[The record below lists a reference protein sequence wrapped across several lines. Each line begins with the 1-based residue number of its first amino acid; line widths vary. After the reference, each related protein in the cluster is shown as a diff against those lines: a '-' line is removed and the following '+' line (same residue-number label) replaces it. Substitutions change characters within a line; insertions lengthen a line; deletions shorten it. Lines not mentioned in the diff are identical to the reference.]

1 MKKIISCILFMLC
14 ITGIVALNAAAAG
27 VSATVNGIPVPA
39 GGGSVTG
46 AGITGSVSFDATT
59 KTLTLENATI
69 TVADGKTAINITSG
83 VDTILLKGTNEIK
96 WADESAQSGNLYAV
110 TASALVIKGQSRADS
125 LKITLPGTTATK
137 AYAINLSAAS
147 EIKDCSMDI
156 TVLGVTGSGGGI
168 LGGLSR
174 GQSLGSGLLGSF
186 DLGLEGGV
194 ALIRAGLIHHQGIQR
209 IVGPA
214 GGLLQI
220 SDDIS
225 HLGLLLGVH
234 VFLGGSGLVPFDGLE
249 GLAFLSLDDGLVFVE
264 LGFQGRTLAKAQPC
278 GHDQEEEADP
288 DGPVV
293 FLLPQV

>member
-46 AGITGSVSFDATT
+46 AGITGSVSFDAAS

-69 TVADGKTAINITSG
+69 TVADGKTAISITSG

-156 TVLGVTGSGGGI
+156 TVPGVTGSGGDWY
-168 LGGLSR
+168 LSVEYADF
-174 GQSLGSGLLGSF
+174 SGSS
-186 DLGLEGGV
+186 
-194 ALIRAGLIHHQGIQR
+194 
-209 IVGPA
+209 
-214 GGLLQI
+214 
-220 SDDIS
+220 
-225 HLGLLLGVH
+225 
-234 VFLGGSGLVPFDGLE
+234 
-249 GLAFLSLDDGLVFVE
+249 
-264 LGFQGRTLAKAQPC
+264 RTLY
-278 GHDQEEEADP
+278 
-288 DGPVV
+288 
-293 FLLPQV
+293 F